1 MEAFAYTW
9 TNTETNQLYIGSHK
23 GTPDDGYVCSSKPM
37 LEDYMRDRF
46 VFTRQIVASGT
57 HEDMVA
63 FEAALL
69 QSVDAKNDPQFYNQ
83 HNGDGKFTHNQPHTS
98 KSRAKMSKAHDNRT
112 HYASGH
118 KFNDVQLDNHK
129 KGLRNFWDN
138 LSEEERRTEAEK
150 RETPKKKE
158 SLDKRNAEVRTCPHC
173 GKQGKGFGM
182 DRWHMN
188 NCRHKS

>member
-1 MEAFAYTW
+1 MEAFVYTW
-9 TNTETNQLYIGSHK
+9 TNLETNQLYIGSHK
-23 GTPDDGYVCSSKPM
+23 GTSDDGYVCSSKPM
-37 LEDYMRDRF
+37 LEDYMKNRS
-46 VFTRQIVASGT
+46 VFSRQIIATGT

-69 QSVDAKNDPQFYNQ
+69 HSVDAKNDSQFYNM
-83 HNGDGKFTHNQPHTS
+83 HNGNGKYTHNQPHTEDAL
-98 KSRAKMSKAHDNRT
+98 AKMRKAHENRT
-112 HYASGH
+112 YYAKGH
-118 KFNDVQLDNHK
+118 KFSVVQLERHK

-138 LSEEERRTEAEK
+138 LSEEERKVQAEI
-150 RETPKKKE
+150 RETPKKRV
-158 SLDKRNAEVRTCPHC
+158 SLAKRNHEVRTCLHC